1 MYHEKLMGV
10 AHYTPSAFSF
20 TGEKVG
26 GIIAVSYTH
35 LEYIPVREVLAT
47 ARAAGAVVV
56 FAHPTVYKS
65 MPLLRELVREGM
77 GDGIE
82 IDHPSNSPEDKAE
95 CAARCGQYHLIHT
108 GGTDFHGANHK
119 KVYPRCV

>member
-1 MYHEKLMGV
+1 MLHS
-10 AHYTPSAFSF
+10 P
-20 TGEKVG
+20 
-26 GIIAVSYTH
+26 
-35 LEYIPVREVLAT
+35 EYIPVREVLAT

-77 GDGIE
+77 VDGIE
-82 IDHPSNSPEDKAE
+82 IDPPSNSPEDKAE
-95 CAARCGQYHLIHT
+95 CAALCAQYHLIHT

-119 KVYPRCV
+119 KVYPVGTCTTPDDQIARIEELARKRRR